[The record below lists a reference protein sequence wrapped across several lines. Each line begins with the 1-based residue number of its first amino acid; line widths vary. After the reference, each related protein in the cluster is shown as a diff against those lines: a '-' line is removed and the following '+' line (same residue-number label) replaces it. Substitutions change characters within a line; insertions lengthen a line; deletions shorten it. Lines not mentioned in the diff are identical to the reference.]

1 MDNFG
6 DVSEMFKNIWQF
18 TQLAQIFI
26 VILSINKDLNK
37 DTMTKFRNLM
47 LLCLCALMAFPAMRA
62 EHLMII
68 AVNDTHSQI
77 DPASDGKGGVARRR
91 AIYDQLRA
99 TNPNTVFIHAGD
111 AVQGTLFFSLYRGE
125 VEYALMDTLGYDM
138 IILGN
143 HEFDNGMEELAN
155 HYRNIDAVKVST
167 NYDFSA
173 TPLNGLFQPYWIK
186 AVGDKRVAFFG
197 INVNPTGL
205 IADMNCKN
213 LGYRYAPGVA
223 DATARYLKQIL
234 GVDYA
239 IMVSHIGYS
248 SYEPT
253 EPNDSLIITQSH
265 DIDMVIS
272 SHSHTTIGPGSGWD
286 RVANADGKL
295 IPIGQNGKS
304 GKFVATYDL
313 DLETGNIEYS
323 LIPVDASWDG
333 AASRYTAMNKWLD
346 HYRHGVDSIM
356 NNPVGTSAR
365 FMKNSSAAAQNWV
378 SDVAMEIIK
387 DLSGIK
393 NIDCAIMNK
402 GGIRTDMPEG
412 TVTEGVI
419 GSMFPFDNRFVVLE
433 MPGAE
438 LIESVKLMCGRGGDA
453 VSKELKATCNS
464 KGEVTSAT
472 VKGKK
477 IDPKKNYIVA
487 TIDYLANGGDYMTP
501 MTRCKRL
508 FVDTQKYGNHILEYV
523 KQLEAKGKKIDAKD
537 EVRIRKK

>member
-1 MDNFG
+1 M
-6 DVSEMFKNIWQF
+6 SKIRYS
-18 TQLAQIFI
+18 
-26 VILSINKDLNK
+26 ILV
-37 DTMTKFRNLM
+37 
-47 LLCLCALMAFPAMRA
+47 CLCALMAVPALHA
-62 EHLMII
+62 DHLTII

-77 DPASDGKGGVARRR
+77 DPASDGRGGVARRR

-99 TNPNTVFIHAGD
+99 DNPNSVLIHAGD

-125 VEYALMDTLGYDM
+125 VEYALIDSLGYDA

-143 HEFDNGMEELAN
+143 HEFDNGMEELAE
-155 HYRNIDAVKVST
+155 HYRNVDAVKISA

-173 TPLNGLFQPYWIK
+173 TPLDGLFHPYWIK

-197 INVNPTGL
+197 INVNPEGL
-205 IADMNCKN
+205 IADMNCDN
-213 LGYRYAPGVA
+213 LRYLSAPDVA
-223 DATARYLKQIL
+223 DATARYLKEVQN
-234 GVDYA
+234 VDYA

-248 SYEPT
+248 SYEPS
-253 EPNDSLIITQSH
+253 EPNDTLIIGRSH

-272 SHSHTTIGPGSGWD
+272 SHSHTTIKPGGGMD
-286 RVANADGKL
+286 RIANADGKM

-313 DLETGNIEYS
+313 DLETGDIVYNHIA
-323 LIPVDASWDG
+323 VDETWDE
-333 AASRYTAMNKWLD
+333 AASRYTAMNQWLD
-346 HYRHGVDSIM
+346 NYRHGVDSIM

-378 SDVAMEIIK
+378 SDAALEIIK
-387 DLSGIK
+387 ELSGIK

-402 GGIRTDMPEG
+402 GGIRTDMPKG

-433 MPGAE
+433 MPGTE

-453 VSKELKATCNS
+453 VSKELCAT
-464 KGEVTSAT
+464 
-472 VKGKK
+472 
-477 IDPKKNYIVA
+477 Y

-508 FVDTQKYGNHILEYV
+508 FVDTQKYGNHILNYV
-523 KQLEAKGKKIDAKD
+523 KALEAAGKKIDAKD
-537 EVRIRKK
+537 EVRIKKK

>member
-1 MDNFG
+1 M
-6 DVSEMFKNIWQF
+6 
-18 TQLAQIFI
+18 A
-26 VILSINKDLNK
+26 
-37 DTMTKFRNLM
+37 KFRYFM
-47 LLCLCALMAFPAMRA
+47 LLCLCALMVVPTLRA

-99 TNPNTVFIHAGD
+99 QNPNTVLIHAGD

-125 VEYALMDTLGYDM
+125 VEYALMDTLGYDA

-143 HEFDNGMEELAN
+143 HEFDNGMEELAA
-155 HYRNIDAVKVST
+155 HYRNVDAVKMSA

-173 TPLNGLFQPYWIK
+173 TPLDGLFQPYWIK

-197 INVNPTGL
+197 INVNPQGL
-205 IADMNCKN
+205 IADMNCKE
-213 LGYRYAPGVA
+213 LGYRFAPDVA
-223 DATARYLKQIL
+223 DATARYLKEVQ

-248 SYEPT
+248 SYEPN
-253 EPNDSLIITQSH
+253 EPNDTLIIGHSH
-265 DIDMVIS
+265 YIDMVIS
-272 SHSHTTIGPGSGWD
+272 SHSHTTINPGSGAD
-286 RVANADGKL
+286 RIANADGKL

-304 GKFVATYDL
+304 GKLVATYDL
-313 DLETGNIEYS
+313 DLETGNIVYNH
-323 LIPVDASWDG
+323 IPVDASWDE
-333 AASRYTAMNKWLD
+333 AASRYTAMNHWLD
-346 HYRHGVDSIM
+346 KYRHGVDSIM
-356 NNPVGTSAR
+356 NNPVATSAR
-365 FMKNSSAAAQNWV
+365 FLKNSSDAMQNWV
-378 SDVAMEIIK
+378 SDAAMDILK

-402 GGIRTDMPEG
+402 GGIRADMPKG

-433 MPGAE
+433 MPGNE
-438 LIESVKLMCGRGGDA
+438 LIESIKLMCGRGGDA
-453 VSKELKATCNS
+453 VSKELKATYNE
-464 KGEVTSAT
+464 KGELLKAT
-472 VKGKK
+472 LKGKK
-477 IDPKKNYIVA
+477 IDPNKIYTVA

-508 FVDTQKYGNHILEYV
+508 FVDTQKYGNHILRYV
-523 KQLEAKGKKIDAKD
+523 KALEAAGKKIDAKD
-537 EVRIRKK
+537 EVRIKKN